1 MNNHD
6 KNGLLDK
13 YIDRVVGQE
22 SASIEYASEF
32 QIKKAEYNREG
43 ADYLKSYPSFNR
55 LVAEDEEI
63 RVRLK
68 QGLAWSKF
76 MLHVFGQQRFR
87 DPAHTFFTRTS
98 THRTLFFLLI
108 REAFDQFLYAESR
121 GRKMGQIGVAVEEVE
136 SAMVRSECKNIRSI
150 KRIIAEALALNLIRS
165 KVWPEDKRRKMLWL
179 APEAMET
186 FLTDILS
193 DFGKLADN
201 GLPAARRDL
210 LAAMEANPSFESDI
224 RERLRDALKSD
235 KTNII
240 VESV

>member
-1 MNNHD
+1 MKKHD
-6 KNGLLDK
+6 KHGLLDK

-22 SASIEYASEF
+22 LRHRSSMRQNSKSKNIRSI
-32 QIKKAEYNREG
+32 KREYNREG

-76 MLHVFGQQRFR
+76 MLHVFGQQKFR
-87 DPAHTFFTRTS
+87 DPAHTFFTCTS
-98 THRTLFFLLI
+98 THRTLFFYLLI

-136 SAMVRSECKNIRSI
+136 SAMVRSERKNIRSI

-201 GLPAARRDL
+201 GLPAAIG
-210 LAAMEANPSFESDI
+210 AI
-224 RERLRDALKSD
+224 CWRLWRPTQALRVIFAK
-235 KTNII
+235 N
-240 VESV
+240 